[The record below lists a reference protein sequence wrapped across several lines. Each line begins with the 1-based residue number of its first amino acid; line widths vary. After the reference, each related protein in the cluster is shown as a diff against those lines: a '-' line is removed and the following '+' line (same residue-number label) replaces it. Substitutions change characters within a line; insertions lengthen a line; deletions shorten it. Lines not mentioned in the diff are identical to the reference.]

1 MNKIILS
8 IIIVSSLV
16 TSCKTGWIGLPTE
29 SLTVEKIPNYKT
41 DTIIT
46 PLSIDLPGAHFHFH
60 NSQTCVFVENTTI
73 TTIDT
78 AVMWYK

>member
-1 MNKIILS
+1 MS
-8 IIIVSSLV
+8 V

-29 SLTVEKIPNYKT
+29 SLTVEKIPRYKT

-46 PLSIDLPGAHFHFH
+46 PLIIDLPRVHFHFH
-60 NSQTCVFVENTTI
+60 NTQTCIFQETTTI
-73 TTIDT
+73 TTLDT